1 MAEICKIGDIAK
13 QLNTAARIV
22 VDSDFFWVYA
32 ASGQQVKIP
41 AAQVRNYLVN
51 GASLS
56 DSLYKKAV
64 GLRIETSETTLE
76 LIPNQL
82 YVWKPTVTKLN
93 ITFASGDSE
102 TVNEYMM
109 RFKVG
114 TGEVSIS
121 LPAGVRWVDE
131 PDWTSGSTYEVSI
144 QDGLAVYAEWEE

>member
-13 QLNTAARIV
+13 QLTTASRIV
-22 VDSDFFWVYA
+22 VDSDFFWVYT

-41 AAQVRNYLVN
+41 AAQARNYLIN

-64 GLRIETSETTLE
+64 GLVIETSSTTLE
-76 LIPNQL
+76 LTPNQL
-82 YVWKPTVTKLN
+82 YKWLPTVTKLN
-93 ITFASGDSE
+93 ITFAKGDSE

-114 TGEVSIS
+114 TGSVSIS
-121 LPAGVRWVDE
+121 LPAGVRWVEE
-131 PDWTSGSTYEVSI
+131 PDWTAGSTYEVSI
-144 QDGLAVYAEWEE
+144 QDGLALYAEWEE